1 MQVGSSTGKEST
13 ITMRTADFYLF
24 FLIQKDPLEPNSG
37 EYKGN
42 FVADFFCF
50 LFFFFSPDYRCKFP
64 VSIPSASLN
73 TTIFLRKNHRNT
85 RFIRLCLKHSR
96 DKNLHI
102 QQTPQQ
108 TQHHRKST
116 MWLTCFQDLHPPFS
130 FSQQVGEKV
139 YFSRMIHVRIM
150 RWFRYFVPHQFL
162 N

>member
-24 FLIQKDPLEPNSG
+24 FLIQNQTLVNIRAILWQVFS
-37 EYKGN
+37 
-42 FVADFFCF
+42 V
-50 LFFFFSPDYRCKFP
+50 FFFFIISPDYRWKFP
-64 VSIPSASLN
+64 VSVPSASLN
-73 TTIFLRKNHRNT
+73 TTVFLRKNYRNT
-85 RFIRLCLKHSR
+85 RFIHLCLKHSR

-108 TQHHRKST
+108 TQHHREST
-116 MWLTCFQDLHPPFS
+116 TWLTCFQDLHPPFS

-139 YFSRMIHVRIM
+139 YFSHMIHVRIM